1 MALDD
6 KGLWCE
12 NKLHVQR
19 MSSPCECGS
28 QKYLLIS
35 DKKKYAAE
43 DVKSTGSEFTWPF
56 FTYIAHKSFLQYYVI
71 VLVVLNFRGEFP

>member
-1 MALDD
+1 MALDA
-6 KGLWCE
+6 KGLWRE

-19 MSSPCECGS
+19 MSSPCEYGS
-28 QKYLLIS
+28 QIYLLIS

-56 FTYIAHKSFLQYYVI
+56 FTYIVHKFLPS
-71 VLVVLNFRGEFP
+71 VLCYCVSCPVLQREFH